1 MQTKIHD
8 GTTMSSE
15 IFDLVH
21 KSLFVLVHFTLFV
34 ITEDN
39 SNAPERMATVQ
50 GTPEQVQKVQAMIQ
64 DIVEQVNSIE
74 IMSK

>member
-1 MQTKIHD
+1 M
-8 GTTMSSE
+8 
-15 IFDLVH
+15 F
-21 KSLFVLVHFTLFV
+21 FFV

>member
-21 KSLFVLVHFTLFV
+21 KSLFVLVHLKCLYMLCALLNDFICNYRGQL
-34 ITEDN
+34 
-39 SNAPERMATVQ
+39 
-50 GTPEQVQKVQAMIQ
+50 
-64 DIVEQVNSIE
+64 
-74 IMSK
+74 